1 MWVQRAREE
10 HDAFVQKL
18 RDKGV
23 RVHLFGQ
30 LLAQALDQPG
40 AREFLQD
47 ELTTA
52 TRFGPALD
60 KPLDALVA
68 SAAAERLSEAL
79 IGGVLDGTS
88 ISQILRVCCSSTSSR
103 TTSYCA
109 RCRTTCSSVTTRPG
123 CTTDFGEPDE
133 QDLHASARQS
143 TRGSFGTSIR
153 CFAMPTRQCTSITEM
168 TP

>member
-1 MWVQRAREE
+1 MHRPGLEMMRLTPSNVGELLFDGRYVGPAPREE

-40 AREFLQD
+40 ARDFLQD

-52 TRFGPALD
+52 TGFGPALD
-60 KPLDALVA
+60 KPLDELVA
-68 SAAAERLSEAL
+68 SASAEWLSEAL
-79 IGGVLDGTS
+79 IGGVLKRDLDLTDS
-88 ISQILRVCCSSTSSR
+88 SSLLLRIPDSR

-109 RCRTTCSSVTTRPG
+109 RCRTTCSSVTTRRG
-123 CTTDFGEPDE
+123 RTTDC
-133 QDLHASARQS
+133 R
-143 TRGSFGTSIR
+143 
-153 CFAMPTRQCTSITEM
+153 
-168 TP
+168 